1 MPGQSLKEPAMTVP
15 DADAAGRVDDLF
27 STAPGPTPGAAVGVV
42 RDGEVVLAKAYGSAD
57 LEHDIA
63 ITPRSRFYMASV
75 SKQFTAMAALIA
87 AEEQGI
93 DLEAPVREIIPEL
106 PPCAAEA
113 SLYHLLTHTSGLRD
127 YFTLGALAGLS
138 PETPYT
144 EHRVLRMLARQERL
158 NFAPGEAIL
167 YSNSGY
173 VLASILVERATGQN
187 LDAFA
192 RQRIFAPLGM
202 DATRFQHDHTAIVP
216 DKVFGYERRGETWGA
231 GNSLLDVVGDGGM
244 YSSVQDMLLW
254 LQNLQAPRVG
264 AAQLKRMRA
273 PARMNGGREY
283 KGYGMGFFLAEH
295 RGRATVEHSGGL
307 MGYRTQLLWI
317 PSERLG
323 VVMLSNSTETNPPEL
338 TRRIADIYLEPAA
351 SEPPSTAPTTA
362 PTPEELEAISGLYRW
377 AAGGYFEI
385 AARDAGLVMVPAN
398 APLVPTGP
406 GAFRIGEATFAFD
419 ADGSGRGTPPEGGPP
434 APFTRCDPKPLSRK
448 ALIAYLGRYASTE
461 LQTTH
466 TIVRAGE
473 GLALEIGDD
482 PAQLLRPAQTD
493 EMLLGAFG
501 VCLVFERGANGRI
514 AGFHIDDVRA
524 KSMAF
529 KRVR

>member
-1 MPGQSLKEPAMTVP
+1 MTVP
-15 DADAAGRVDDLF
+15 DADAAARVDDLF
-27 STAPGPTPGAAVGVV
+27 SAATAQTPGAAVGVV
-42 RDGEVVLAKAYGSAD
+42 RDGEVVLAKGYGSAD

-75 SKQFTAMAALIA
+75 SKQFTAMAALMA

-93 DLEAPVREIIPEL
+93 DLAAPVREIIPEL
-106 PPCAAEA
+106 PACAAEV

-144 EHRVLRMLARQERL
+144 EHRVLKMLARQERL

-173 VLASILVERATGQN
+173 VLASILVERVSGQN

-202 DATRFQHDHTAIVP
+202 DATRCQHDHTAIVP
-216 DKVFGYERRGETWGA
+216 EKVFGYERRGETWGA
-231 GNSLLDVVGDGGM
+231 ANGLLDVVGDGGM

-254 LQNLQAPRVG
+254 LQNLQAPRIG
-264 AAQLKRMRA
+264 AAQLERMRT
-273 PARMNGGREY
+273 PARLDGGREY
-283 KGYGMGFFLAEH
+283 KSYGMGLVLAEH
-295 RGRATVEHSGGL
+295 RGHATVEHSGGL

-317 PSERLG
+317 PSERFG
-323 VVMLSNSTETNPPEL
+323 VVMLSNSAETNPPEL
-338 TRRIADIYLEPAA
+338 SRRIADIFLEPAA
-351 SEPPSTAPTTA
+351 KPPSSAPAT
-362 PTPEELEAISGLYRW
+362 PTPEELKAVPGLYRW

-385 AARDAGLVMVPAN
+385 AARDGGLVMVPAN

-406 GAFRIGEATFAFD
+406 SAFRIGEATFAFG
-419 ADGSGRGTPPEGGPP
+419 ADGSGRGTPPDGGPP
-434 APFTRCDPKPLSRK
+434 APFTRCDPKPLSAR
-448 ALIAYLGRYASTE
+448 AMAAYLGRYASTE

-466 TIVRAGE
+466 RIVRAKD
-473 GLALEIGDD
+473 GLALEIADD
-482 PAQLLRPAQTD
+482 PAQPLRPAGAD

-501 VCLVFERGANGRI
+501 VCLVFQRGANGRV
-514 AGFHIDDVRA
+514 AGFLIDDVRA
-524 KSMAF
+524 KQMAF
-529 KRVR
+529 KRIR